1 MHKRK
6 SKTLWTRSCLKAST
20 VLLLSVQGRCYSVQ
34 KWLLEWLQGLAP
46 GGRTVVWRVTP
57 LAFLGAH
64 VSSGTLLPPSL
75 LNVSFYSKAAR
86 KANKQIKPSR
96 DIKVTMLCKKKA
108 AILPFLHQIR
118 GAATS
123 SPPPS
128 PCYSPGWHGGQELP
142 GSRTTGF
149 LYLTPALIPHPSLNS
164 SLRQNCLWTRV
175 TQPIAMQ
182 VRKSLCNFKL

>member
-96 DIKVTMLCKKKA
+96 DIKVTMLCKKKPLYFHFFIRSEGQLHPHHHRLRVIHQDDTEGRSCLGRA
-108 AILPFLHQIR
+108 LRVFCTWHLHSFLTQVWTALYDRTVCEQGLH
-118 GAATS
+118 
-123 SPPPS
+123 SP
-128 PCYSPGWHGGQELP
+128 
-142 GSRTTGF
+142 
-149 LYLTPALIPHPSLNS
+149 
-164 SLRQNCLWTRV
+164 
-175 TQPIAMQ
+175 
-182 VRKSLCNFKL
+182 